1 MCLFC
6 KIVNREIPGKIL
18 FEDDDLLVFSDIR
31 PMAPTHALVIP
42 KRHITSLEDAPAGDA
57 ALLGKLMLAC
67 QRVARDAGIATSG
80 YRVVSNVGADG
91 GQTVFHLHF
100 HVLGGRA
107 MTWPPG

>member
-18 FEDDDLLVFSDIR
+18 FEDDDLLAFSDIR

-42 KRHITSLEDAPAGDA
+42 KRHMASLEEVSA
-57 ALLGKLMLAC
+57 ADTTLLGKLMLAC
-67 QRVARDAGIATSG
+67 QRVAREAGIATSG
-80 YRVVSNVGADG
+80 YRVVSNVGENG

-107 MTWPPG
+107 MAWPPG